1 MKRATRCAV
10 LTALACTV
18 LAVTMLPAEAAWFS
32 YVNREVGFSFLAP
45 GEVKTEKGTYRS
57 AMAGQRDAVVFRSVE
72 DNVEFKVTVV
82 DFAAR
87 TGDEAALI
95 KEATATFQ
103 NNNKVLSDEDA
114 RIESD
119 YGRKI
124 TIDFPNNG
132 GRSMAAIYFKQG
144 HLIQLQV
151 TVPPNGDYLTPD
163 LGRFIDSLAFA
174 AGREESG
181 ATELKLL
188 R

>member
-1 MKRATRCAV
+1 MRFAIQAGLV
-10 LTALACTV
+10 GAL
-18 LAVTMLPAEAAWFS
+18 LAVTMLPAEAAWNS
-32 YVNREVGFSFLAP
+32 YLNREVGFSFLAP
-45 GEVKTEKGTYRS
+45 GDMKTEKATYQS
-57 AMAGQRDAVVFRSVE
+57 AMAGQRNAVVFRTVE

-95 KEATATFQ
+95 KEATATLL

-132 GRSMAAIYFKQG
+132 GRSMAAVYFKQG

-151 TVPPNGDYLTPD
+151 TVPPNGDMLTPD
-163 LGRFIDSLAFA
+163 LGRFVDSLAFG
-174 AGREESG
+174 AGYEESG
-181 ATELKLL
+181 ATELKLIK
-188 R
+188 

>member
-1 MKRATRCAV
+1 MRFAIQAGLVAAV
-10 LTALACTV
+10 LAGTI
-18 LAVTMLPAEAAWFS
+18 LPAEAAWNS

-45 GEVKTEKGTYRS
+45 GEVKTEKGVYRS

-87 TGDEAALI
+87 ASDNTALI
-95 KEATATFQ
+95 KEATATFL

-151 TVPPNGDYLTPD
+151 TVPPNGDMLTPD
-163 LGRFIDSLAFA
+163 LGRFVDSLAFA
-174 AGREESG
+174 AGREETS
-181 ATELKLL
+181 ATELKLPK
-188 R
+188 

>member
-1 MKRATRCAV
+1 MRFAIPASLVGAV
-10 LTALACTV
+10 M
-18 LAVTMLPAEAAWFS
+18 AVTILPAEAAWQS

-45 GEVKTEKGTYRS
+45 GDVKTEKGTYRS
-57 AMAGQRDAVVFRSVE
+57 AMAGQRDAVIFRSVE

-87 TGDEAALI
+87 TGDDTALI
-95 KEATATFQ
+95 KEATAAFL

-119 YGRKI
+119 YGRKV

-132 GRSMAAIYFKQG
+132 GRSMAAIYFKEG

-151 TVPPNGDYLTPD
+151 TVPPNGDMLTPD

-174 AGREESG
+174 AGREETS
-181 ATELKLL
+181 ATELKLIK
-188 R
+188 

>member
-1 MKRATRCAV
+1 MRFAIQAGLV
-10 LTALACTV
+10 AAALA
-18 LAVTMLPAEAAWFS
+18 ATMLPAEAAWNS

-57 AMAGQRDAVVFRSVE
+57 AMAGQRDTVVFRSVE

-87 TGDEAALI
+87 TSDNTALI
-95 KEATATFQ
+95 KEATATFL

-132 GRSMAAIYFKQG
+132 GRYMAAIYFKQG

-151 TVPPNGDYLTPD
+151 TVPSNGDMLTPD
-163 LGRFIDSLAFA
+163 LGRFVDSLAFA
-174 AGREESG
+174 AGREETS
-181 ATELKLL
+181 ATELKLIK
-188 R
+188 

>member
-1 MKRATRCAV
+1 MRFAIQAGLV
-10 LTALACTV
+10 GAL
-18 LAVTMLPAEAAWFS
+18 LAVMILPAEAAWNS

-45 GEVKTEKGTYRS
+45 GEMKTEKGSYRS

-72 DNVEFKVTVV
+72 ENVEFKVTVV

-95 KEATATFQ
+95 KEATATFL

-119 YGRKI
+119 YGRKL
-124 TIDFPNNG
+124 TIDFANNG

-163 LGRFIDSLAFA
+163 LGRFVDSLAFG
-174 AGREESG
+174 AGYEESS
-181 ATELKLL
+181 ATELKLPK
-188 R
+188 

>member
-1 MKRATRCAV
+1 MRFAIQAGLV
-10 LTALACTV
+10 GALLV
-18 LAVTMLPAEAAWFS
+18 VTMLPAEAAWNS
-32 YVNREVGFSFLAP
+32 YLNREVGFSFLAP
-45 GEVKTEKGTYRS
+45 GDMKTEKSTYRS

-72 DNVEFKVTVV
+72 DDVEFKVTVV

-87 TGDEAALI
+87 TSDEAALI
-95 KEATATFQ
+95 KEATAALQ

-132 GRSMAAIYFKQG
+132 GRSMAAVYFKQG

-151 TVPPNGDYLTPD
+151 TVPPNGDILTPD
-163 LGRFIDSLAFA
+163 LGRFVDSLAFG
-174 AGREESG
+174 AGYEESR
-181 ATELKLL
+181 ATELKLIK
-188 R
+188 

>member
-1 MKRATRCAV
+1 MR
-10 LTALACTV
+10 LAIQAGLMGAV
-18 LAVTMLPAEAAWFS
+18 LAVTILPAEAAWNS
-32 YVNREVGFSFLAP
+32 YLNREVGFSFLAP
-45 GEVKTEKGTYRS
+45 GDMKTEKGTYRS

-72 DNVEFKVTVV
+72 DDVEFKVTVV

-87 TGDEAALI
+87 TSDEAALI
-95 KEATATFQ
+95 KEATATFL

-151 TVPPNGDYLTPD
+151 TVPPNGDMLTPD
-163 LGRFIDSLAFA
+163 LGRFVDSLAFG
-174 AGREESG
+174 AGYGESG
-181 ATELKLL
+181 ATELKLPK
-188 R
+188 

>member
-1 MKRATRCAV
+1 MRFAIQAGLVGAV
-10 LTALACTV
+10 LG
-18 LAVTMLPAEAAWFS
+18 VTMLPAEAAWNS
-32 YVNREVGFSFLAP
+32 YLNREVGFSFLAP
-45 GEVKTEKGTYRS
+45 GDMKTEKGTYRS

-72 DNVEFKVTVV
+72 DDVEFKVIVV

-87 TGDEAALI
+87 AGDDTALI
-95 KEATATFQ
+95 KEATATFL

-151 TVPPNGDYLTPD
+151 TVPPNGDVLTPD
-163 LGRFIDSLAFA
+163 LGRFVDSLAFG
-174 AGREESG
+174 AGYEQTS
-181 ATELKLL
+181 ATELKLIK
-188 R
+188 

>member
-1 MKRATRCAV
+1 MGFAIQAGLV
-10 LTALACTV
+10 GAL
-18 LAVTMLPAEAAWFS
+18 LAVTMLPAEAAWNS
-32 YVNREVGFSFLAP
+32 YLNREVGFSFLAA
-45 GEVKTEKGTYRS
+45 GDMKTEKGHYQS
-57 AMAGQRDAVVFRSVE
+57 AMAGLRDAVVCRTVE
-72 DNVEFKVTVV
+72 DSVEFKVTVV

-95 KEATATFQ
+95 KEATATLL

-132 GRSMAAIYFKQG
+132 GRSMAAVYFKQG

-151 TVPPNGDYLTPD
+151 TVPPNCDMLTPD
-163 LGRFIDSLAFA
+163 LGRVVDSLAFG
-174 AGREESG
+174 AGYEESG
-181 ATELKLL
+181 ATELKLIK
-188 R
+188 